1 MERWWRTLDLERS
14 LPFLRNRILESYVCA
29 VGIVFEPKYGSLRK
43 WLAQT
48 IILILMLDDVYDVYG
63 TLEELEKFTSAV
75 ERLICLL

>member
-1 MERWWRTLDLERS
+1 MERT
-14 LPFLRNRILESYVCA
+14 LPFLRNRMIESYACA

-63 TLEELEKFTSAV
+63 TLEELENFTCAV
-75 ERLICLL
+75 QRFVFAKYLFLNQLI